1 MQSITELEM
10 PGMHD
15 LFIIVVISVDEYG
28 GVVLPSVLSDS
39 LYISNNAKLVII
51 FCKFGDLLI
60 CVIKTPVSIL
70 GRRSP
75 TLFQYCTR
83 LIGQV

>member
-28 GVVLPSVLSDS
+28 GVALPSVLNDS
-39 LYISNNAKLVII
+39 LVY
-51 FCKFGDLLI
+51 
-60 CVIKTPVSIL
+60 
-70 GRRSP
+70 
-75 TLFQYCTR
+75 Q
-83 LIGQV
+83 